1 MTLAPNAPLS
11 RRDTN
16 HQTPASRIRAYS
28 ERGFPFPRARRASQ
42 PAVLH
47 SYSTAHST
55 HGACTLR
62 KSLEEN
68 HPAQPSQQA
77 SQQARQGKAR
87 QASRQAS
94 TAPTRCS
101 HSADHW
107 RKSLMRKCTTSLLG
121 DFLLGL
127 HCVRWRG
134 SKHEGA
140 HATLL
145 AWQGRPSV
153 RSAYLLVCLLT
164 YSTGE
169 KRRPPGARRRG
180 GA

>member
-42 PAVLH
+42 PCSTPTPLH
-47 SYSTAHST
+47 TAHTARVPSGKLSRRT
-55 HGACTLR
+55 I
-62 KSLEEN
+62 
-68 HPAQPSQQA
+68 QPSPA
-77 SQQARQGKAR
+77 SRPASRQGKAR
-87 QASRQAS
+87 QASKQAS

-101 HSADHW
+101 HAADHW